1 MNECKG
7 MNFTMTF
14 DQVVRIDNG
23 KGVIEQLQDD
33 VKELQGEV
41 DQLNTEVAEN
51 SNKLSGIEDGAE
63 RNVIIGI
70 KVNGKPI
77 PPVNRIV
84 DIPISGDA
92 NIPSLEDAVDNGVG
106 YDSNNNIVVKNL
118 DIDRL
123 VQDKVSELVLNGGN
137 AV

>member
-84 DIPISGDA
+84 DIPISGCAD
-92 NIPSLEDAVDNGVG
+92 ISSLEDAVDNGVG

>member
-84 DIPISGDA
+84 DIPISGGAD
-92 NIPSLEDAVDNGVG
+92 IPSLENAVDNGVG

-123 VQDKVSELVLNGGN
+123 VQDEVSELVLNGGN

>member
-33 VKELQGEV
+33 VKELQEEV
-41 DQLNTEVAEN
+41 DKLNTEVAEC
-51 SNKLSGIEDGAE
+51 SDKLSGIEDGAE
-63 RNVIIGI
+63 RNVIVGI
-70 KVNGKPI
+70 KVNGKLI

-84 DIPISGDA
+84 DIPISGGAD
-92 NIPSLEDAVDNGVG
+92 IPSLDDAVDNGVG

-123 VQDKVSELVLNGGN
+123 VQDEVSELVLNGGN
-137 AV
+137 AI

>member
-33 VKELQGEV
+33 VKELQEEV
-41 DQLNTEVAEN
+41 DKLNTEVAEC
-51 SNKLSGIEDGAE
+51 SDKLSGIEDGAE
-63 RNVIIGI
+63 RNVIVGI
-70 KVNGKPI
+70 KVNGKLI

-84 DIPISGDA
+84 DIPISGGA
-92 NIPSLEDAVDNGVG
+92 NIPSLDDAVDNGIG

-123 VQDKVSELVLNGGN
+123 VQDEVSELVLNGGN
-137 AV
+137 AI

>member
-33 VKELQGEV
+33 VKELQEEV
-41 DQLNTEVAEN
+41 DKLNTEVAEC
-51 SNKLSGIEDGAE
+51 SDKLSGIEDGAE
-63 RNVIIGI
+63 RNVIVGI
-70 KVNGKPI
+70 KVNGKLI

-84 DIPISGDA
+84 DIPISGGAD
-92 NIPSLEDAVDNGVG
+92 IPSLDDAVDNGVG

-123 VQDKVSELVLNGGN
+123 VQDEVSELVLNGGS
-137 AV
+137 AI